1 MESQSVFPVVGRF
14 APSPT
19 GPLHLGSLV
28 AAVGSYILAK
38 RLGGRWLV
46 RMEDLDAPRVVPGM
60 GDDILR
66 TLELLGFCWDGEIV
80 RQSSRTAAYQAAF
93 DRLVAAGQVYPCGC
107 SRAEIA
113 RVATAP
119 HDGEG
124 ELIYPGICRRGLSPE
139 KAARSYRLRVP
150 DESITFRD
158 GIQGKVSCRLPELC
172 GDFVI
177 KRADGP
183 FAYQLA
189 VVVDDAEQGVN
200 QVVRGADLLSSTPRQ
215 ILLQRLL
222 GHASPS
228 YAHVPLI
235 VNPDGGKLSKRDT
248 RVSLNQDA
256 HLIHH
261 GWQLLAAALHCLGC
275 RLPLELAGAPCRSI
289 LDWAVQQFAVEAI
302 PRGPVSAPFMYN
314 SETVSQRLF

>member
-1 MESQSVFPVVGRF
+1 MLTHSRPVVGRF

-28 AAVGSYILAK
+28 AAVGSYVLAK
-38 RLGGRWLV
+38 RLDGQWLV
-46 RMEDLDAPRVVPGM
+46 RMEDLDTPRVVPGM
-60 GDDILR
+60 ADDIPR

-80 RQSSRTAAYQAAF
+80 RQSSRTGAYQAAF
-93 DRLVAAGQVYPCGC
+93 DQLVAAGQVYPCGC

-124 ELIYPGICRRGLSPE
+124 ELVYPGSCRSGLLPG
-139 KAARSYRLRVP
+139 KAPRSYRVRVP
-150 DESITFRD
+150 DERFSFLD
-158 GIQGKVSCRLPELC
+158 GIQGEVTCGLPELC
-172 GDFVI
+172 GDFVVR
-177 KRADGP
+177 RADGL

-189 VVVDDAEQGVN
+189 VVVDDAAQGVN

-222 GHASPS
+222 GFESPS
-228 YAHVPLI
+228 YAHLPLI

-248 RVSLNQDA
+248 TVSLAQDDS
-256 HLIHH
+256 LVSH
-261 GWQLLAAALHCLGC
+261 GWQLLGAALQCLGSQ
-275 RLPLELAGAPCRSI
+275 LPRELAGAPGRFI
-289 LDWAVQQFAVEAI
+289 LDWAVGHLAAESI
-302 PRGPVSAPFMYN
+302 PRGPVPAPRDE
-314 SETVSQRLF
+314 SPGPARHSS